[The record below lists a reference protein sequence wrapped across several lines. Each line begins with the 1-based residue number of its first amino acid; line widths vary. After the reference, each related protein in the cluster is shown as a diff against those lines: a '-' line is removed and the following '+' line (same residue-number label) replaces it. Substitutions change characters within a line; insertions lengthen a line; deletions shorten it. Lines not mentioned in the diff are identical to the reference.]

1 MPKLK
6 LDLEAL
12 AVETFVA
19 DTRTSR
25 RGTVLGAGALE
36 LNTVRDTP
44 ANDTGCTAPC
54 MSGQSLCE
62 MESCGSTCEAGSCYA
77 ACDVHGG
84 LA

>member
-6 LDLEAL
+6 LDLDAL

-19 DTRTSR
+19 DARTGR
-25 RGTVLGAGALE
+25 RGTVLGAGALA
-36 LNTVRDTP
+36 TRDTP
-44 ANDTGCTAPC
+44 VDDTGCTAPC

-77 ACDVHGG
+77 ACYVQAGW
-84 LA
+84 A